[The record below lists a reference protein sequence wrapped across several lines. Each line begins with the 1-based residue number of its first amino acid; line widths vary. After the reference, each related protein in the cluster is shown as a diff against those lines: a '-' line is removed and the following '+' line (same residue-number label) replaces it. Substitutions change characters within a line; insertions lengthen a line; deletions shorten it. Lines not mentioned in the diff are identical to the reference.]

1 MPPKTPRKKAKAKP
15 RARAGGKSQQ
25 PVVVSRPRT
34 ITCFRR
40 RHEEDAHAKPS
51 ISEVGYQDPKDK
63 HSGIESEEE
72 GYIQTNLYLYLR
84 LPPSLTPNVTALTSP
99 SPLPLS
105 PPTPTASTFH
115 DETTPFLMPLRHTSS
130 SHPLDKHAIFPPGV
144 PLSASELL
152 AFYPQHCTWPD
163 ASHRLSRNRFSAEDV
178 RVLGGLFRDGAPYVL
193 GGWEASIPEKGKK
206 GVKDL
211 STSHWTNPL
220 GGQGSVPS
228 FEQLVEGVRR
238 MPVGIGR
245 RHLSSV
251 LEWYVGVRD
260 SFTPRLELNVLHTR
274 ALVQAMR
281 FPLRR
286 YGPQNVDAAVLSSYR
301 RGGGDAISGPIP
313 MPLSPSLSLPSSLPS
328 LHTGDKKREKS
339 KITLNVPRQTVE
351 VEVSLRVGSVLLM
364 PYFGVGGLF
373 CAALEWGVGR
383 AEGRRRGRLEREG
396 GGGGSKADGEV
407 VRGYVGAGKRARDED
422 EGQKEREERVRG
434 KPRGGAIG

>member
-1 MPPKTPRKKAKAKP
+1 M
-15 RARAGGKSQQ
+15 
-25 PVVVSRPRT
+25 
-34 ITCFRR
+34 
-40 RHEEDAHAKPS
+40 
-51 ISEVGYQDPKDK
+51 
-63 HSGIESEEE
+63 
-72 GYIQTNLYLYLR
+72 
-84 LPPSLTPNVTALTSP
+84 
-99 SPLPLS
+99 
-105 PPTPTASTFH
+105 
-115 DETTPFLMPLRHTSS
+115 
-130 SHPLDKHAIFPPGV
+130 
-144 PLSASELL
+144 
-152 AFYPQHCTWPD
+152 
-163 ASHRLSRNRFSAEDV
+163 
-178 RVLGGLFRDGAPYVL
+178 
-193 GGWEASIPEKGKK
+193 
-206 GVKDL
+206 
-211 STSHWTNPL
+211 
-220 GGQGSVPS
+220 PS

-301 RGGGDAISGPIP
+301 RGGGDAIFGPIP
-313 MPLSPSLSLPSSLPS
+313 MPLSLSSSLPSSNS
-328 LHTGDKKREKS
+328 GNKKLKRS

-351 VEVSLRVGSVLLM
+351 VEVLLRVGSVLLM
-364 PYFGVGGLF
+364 PYLGVGGLV

-422 EGQKEREERVRG
+422 EGQEEREGRVRG

>member
-15 RARAGGKSQQ
+15 RARAGGKVLQ
-25 PVVVSRPRT
+25 PVVISRPRT
-34 ITCFRR
+34 IACFRR
-40 RHEEDAHAKPS
+40 RHGEDAHAKPS
-51 ISEVGYQDPKDK
+51 ISEAGYQEDKDK
-63 HSGIESEEE
+63 HNGTNSREDE
-72 GYIQTNLYLYLR
+72 GEYIQTNLYLYLR
-84 LPPSLTPNVTALTSP
+84 LPPSLTPKVTALTSP

-115 DETTPFLMPLRHTSS
+115 DETTPFLMPLRHTPS

-178 RVLGGLFRDGAPYVL
+178 RGLESVFRDGAPDVL
-193 GGWEASIPEKGKK
+193 GRWKVSIPEKGKK

-220 GGQGSVPS
+220 GGEGSVPS
-228 FEQLVEGVRR
+228 FEQLVEGVKR

-260 SFTPRLELNVLHTR
+260 AFTPRLELNVLHTR

-313 MPLSPSLSLPSSLPS
+313 MPLSPSLSLSSSLPS

-373 CAALEWGVGR
+373 CAALEWGVGM

-396 GGGGSKADGEV
+396 GAGVCGGWEEGE
-407 VRGYVGAGKRARDED
+407 G
-422 EGQKEREERVRG
+422 
-434 KPRGGAIG
+434 

>member
-15 RARAGGKSQQ
+15 RARAGGKVLQ
-25 PVVVSRPRT
+25 PVVISRPRT
-34 ITCFRR
+34 IACFRR
-40 RHEEDAHAKPS
+40 RHGEDAQAEHS
-51 ISEVGYQDPKDK
+51 ISEAEYHREDRHNDT
-63 HSGIESEEE
+63 EDNET
-72 GYIQTNLYLYLR
+72 YIQTNLYLYLR
-84 LPPSLTPNVTALTSP
+84 LRLPPSLTPKVTALTSP

-105 PPTPTASTFH
+105 PPTPTVSTFH
-115 DETTPFLMPLRHTSS
+115 DETTPFLMPLRHTLS

-163 ASHRLSRNRFSAEDV
+163 ASRRLSRNGFSAEDV
-178 RVLGGLFRDGAPYVL
+178 RGLENLFRDGAPYVL
-193 GGWEASIPEKGKK
+193 GGWEVGVREKGKK

-260 SFTPRLELNVLHTR
+260 AFTPRLELNVLHAR

-301 RGGGDAISGPIP
+301 RGGGDAISGPVP
-313 MPLSPSLSLPSSLPS
+313 VPLPLPLSSLSSSNS
-328 LHTGDKKREKS
+328 QVKREKS
-339 KITLNVPRQTVE
+339 RITLNVPRQTVQ

-422 EGQKEREERVRG
+422 EGQKEREGRVRG